1 MTLPATWIDRIF
13 NRLIGIYGA
22 QFKSKFSV
30 VENGVDVG
38 VANAKETWAGELA
51 TFRDWPEAIAY
62 ALDHLPAEHAPNALE
77 FRDICR
83 RAPRKS
89 EAVAMVEYK
98 PTAEDVARHREMSRK
113 ASEAVKPKEFDG
125 LLWAKRP
132 KSQVAMNAIF
142 DAKKNH
148 RRFPALAAIFDQ
160 LVADGVA
167 NDAGKLLKRW
177 DGVSWVKP

>member
-1 MTLPATWIDRIF
+1 MSLPKKWIDKIF
-13 NRLIGIYGA
+13 DRLMGIYGA
-22 QFKSKFSV
+22 QFRAKFSSV
-30 VENGVDVG
+30 IDGVDVG
-38 VANAKETWAGELA
+38 LENAKETWANELA
-51 TFRDWPEAIAY
+51 NFGDWPESIAY
-62 ALDHLPAEHAPNALE
+62 ALDHLPTEHAPNALE

-98 PTAEDVARHREMSRK
+98 PTAEDKERHREMSRK

-132 KSQVAMNAIF
+132 KSQVALNAIF
-142 DAKKNH
+142 DAKKNA

-177 DGVSWVKP
+177 DGLSWVKP